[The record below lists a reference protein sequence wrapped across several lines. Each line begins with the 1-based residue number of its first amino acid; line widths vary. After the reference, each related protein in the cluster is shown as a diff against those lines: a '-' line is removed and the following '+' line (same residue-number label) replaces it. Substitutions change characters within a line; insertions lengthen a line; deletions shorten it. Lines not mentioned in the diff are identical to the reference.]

1 MDFTITFQGGNT
13 MIQQVKC
20 PICGH
25 RLFDKEENAQGVIS
39 IKCSYCRKIAKVKLE
54 KSLIKNAMEYSAY
67 IPSNGTN
74 E

>member
-1 MDFTITFQGGNT
+1 MNFTITFQGGIT

-39 IKCSYCRKIAKVKLE
+39 IKCSYCRKIAKVMLE
-54 KSLIKNAMEYSAY
+54 KSLIKNAMQYCTS
-67 IPSNGTN
+67 IPSNGTI